1 MGDVA
6 VVLKILPSDSDV
18 NVTYMMAAVKEAL
31 EGICELNKIEEQ
43 EVAFGLKAIRLEVIV
58 PDEEGKIGA
67 VESKLQSV
75 DGVGQVDTDEVTLV

>member
-18 NVTYMMAAVKEAL
+18 NVTSMMTAVKQAL
-31 EGICELNKIEEQ
+31 KGICELNKIEEQ

-58 PDEEGKIGA
+58 PDEEGKIGL
-67 VESKLQSV
+67 VESRLQSV

>member
-18 NVTYMMAAVKEAL
+18 NVTSMMESVKEAL

-67 VESKLQSV
+67 VESRLQSV

>member
-18 NVTYMMAAVKEAL
+18 NVRSMMSAVEQAL
-31 EGICELNKIEEQ
+31 KGVCELNKIEEQ

-67 VESKLQSV
+67 VESRLQAV

>member
-18 NVTYMMAAVKEAL
+18 NVTSMMAAIKEAL

>member
-18 NVTYMMAAVKEAL
+18 KIGSLMQDVKLAIKGL
-31 EGICELNKIEEQ
+31 CELNKIEEQ

-67 VESKLQSV
+67 VESRLQAI
-75 DGVGQVDTDEVTLV
+75 DGVGQVDTEEVTLV

>member
-18 NVTYMMAAVKEAL
+18 NVTAMMAAVKEAL
-31 EGICELNKIEEQ
+31 NGICELNKIEEQ

-67 VESKLQSV
+67 VESRLQSV

>member
-18 NVTYMMAAVKEAL
+18 NVKLMMSAVKEAL
-31 EGICELNKIEEQ
+31 KGICEINKIEEQ

-67 VESKLQSV
+67 VESRLQSV